1 MVKDKNYAL
10 AKGMVT
16 IAAGLAFSMM
26 PVKLVAE
33 DLTAVNN
40 AAAIEKR
47 VATILAGM
55 SVEQKVG
62 QMIQPEIKFVSPSD
76 VKKYHIGS
84 ILNGGGSFPGERKNS
99 AIQDWVDLA
108 DTYYNASVDT
118 SDGGT
123 GIPIIWG
130 TDAVHGH
137 NNVIGATLFP
147 HNIGLGAAND
157 PQLLRQIGEV
167 TAREV
172 AVTGIDWIFAPTVA
186 VVKDNRW
193 GRTYEGYSSD
203 AALVK
208 AYAGEIVKGIQ
219 GEPGELAADPSKV
232 VATAKHW
239 IGDGGTYRGIDKGN
253 TILDLDQLLELHGQG
268 YLSALDADVQ
278 SVMVSFNSWNGQKL
292 HGHKQLIT
300 DVLKEQL
307 GFDGLV
313 VSDWD
318 GVGQVVGCTTEN
330 CPQAINAGMD
340 LIMVP
345 QGWKNLITNTL
356 AQVESG
362 IIPMA
367 RIDDAVTRI
376 LRTKIRAGLFEKGA
390 PSTRMLA
397 GEADIIGSAEHRAI
411 ARDAVRK
418 SLVLL
423 KNKNQ
428 LLPLK
433 GEQHI
438 LITGDGADNI
448 GKQNGGWT
456 ITWQGTEN
464 KNSDFPGAT
473 SIYAGLKQAV
483 ENNGGSV
490 ELSADDSWVKTPDV
504 AVVVFGEEPYAEGVG
519 DIESL
524 VYRDGYQADLEL
536 LQSLKAKNIPVVAV
550 FLTGRPLWMNA
561 ELNSSDAFVVAWLPG
576 SEGVG
581 LADVMVADNSG
592 KARFDFTGRLSFD
605 WPNSELDRT
614 DISRPVTDLLL
625 TRGQGLSYGDAEIIA
640 DGLNEKPLVDLSKAA
655 RVVFSGSARPPF
667 KTYVGDS
674 SNWQKLVQGNKSA
687 SAFGDL
693 TVTTVDG
700 TVQEDS
706 RLVEWKGG
714 RESQFYF
721 QSEAGIDLS
730 NLRDEDAALV
740 MIVKIDK
747 KPKGAVT
754 LRMDC
759 GWPCSGGLNITRILR
774 AIPEGQ
780 PVRLGV
786 KLSCFEKVGVN
797 LRKVNSPFVLVSSK
811 EFALTIADV
820 RVTKDISEK
829 SLVGCG

>member
-10 AKGMVT
+10 AKGMVA

-33 DLTAVNN
+33 DLKATDKSATV
-40 AAAIEKR
+40 EQR

-108 DTYYNASVDT
+108 DAYYNASVDT
-118 SDGGT
+118 SNGGT
-123 GIPIIWG
+123 GIPVIWG

-239 IGDGGTYRGIDKGN
+239 IGDGGTYRGVDQGN
-253 TILDLDQLLELHGQG
+253 TILDLEQLLELHGQG

-278 SVMVSFNSWNGQKL
+278 SVMVSFNSWNGRKL

-307 GFDGLV
+307 AFDGLV

-318 GVGQVVGCTTEN
+318 GVGQVEGCTTEN
-330 CPQAINAGMD
+330 CPQAINAGID

-356 AQVESG
+356 AQVKSG
-362 IIPMA
+362 VIPMA
-367 RIDDAVTRI
+367 RIDDAVSRI
-376 LRTKIRAGLFEKGA
+376 LRIKIRAGLFEKGA
-390 PSTRMLA
+390 PSTRELA
-397 GEADIIGSAEHRAI
+397 GEADIIGSADHRAV

-438 LITGDGADNI
+438 LVTGDGADNI

-490 ELSADDSWVKTPDV
+490 ELSADDSWVKKPDV

-524 VYRDGYQADLEL
+524 VYRDGYKADLDL
-536 LQSLKAKNIPVVAV
+536 LKSLKAKNVPVVAV

-581 LADVMVADNSG
+581 VADVMVADNAG
-592 KARFDFTGRLSFD
+592 KARYDFTGRLSFD
-605 WPNSELDRT
+605 WPNSELDGEI
-614 DISRPVTDLLL
+614 ISAPVSDFLL

-640 DGLNEKPLVDLSKAA
+640 ENLNTTPLMDASKAA

-674 SNWQKLVQGNKSA
+674 SNWQKLVQGNKS
-687 SAFGDL
+687 STAFGDL

-700 TVQEDS
+700 AVQEDS

-721 QSEAGIDLS
+721 QSEAGVDLS
-730 NLRDEDAALV
+730 KLRDEDAALV

-747 KPKGAVT
+747 KPKGNVT

-759 GWPCSGGLNITRILR
+759 GWPCTGGLNITRILR

-797 LRKVNSPFVLVSSK
+797 LSKVNSPFVLVSSK

-829 SLVGCG
+829 SLIGCG

>member
-10 AKGMVT
+10 AKGLVT
-16 IAAGLAFSMM
+16 VVAGLAFSMM

-33 DLTAVNN
+33 DLKATDKSATV
-40 AAAIEKR
+40 EQR

-76 VKKYHIGS
+76 VTKYHIGS

-108 DTYYNASVDT
+108 DAYYNASVDT
-118 SDGGT
+118 SNGGT
-123 GIPIIWG
+123 GIPVIWG

-239 IGDGGTYRGIDKGN
+239 IGDGGTYRGVDQGN
-253 TILDLDQLLELHGQG
+253 TILDLEQLLELHGQG

-278 SVMVSFNSWNGQKL
+278 SVMVSFNSWNGRKL

-307 GFDGLV
+307 AFDGLV

-318 GVGQVVGCTTEN
+318 GVGQVEGCTTEN
-330 CPQAINAGMD
+330 CPQAINAGID

-356 AQVESG
+356 AQVKSG
-362 IIPMA
+362 VIPMA
-367 RIDDAVTRI
+367 RIDDAVSRI
-376 LRTKIRAGLFEKGA
+376 LRIKIRAGLFEKGA

-397 GEADIIGSAEHRAI
+397 GEADIIGSADHRAV

-438 LITGDGADNI
+438 LVTGDGADNI

-490 ELSADDSWVKTPDV
+490 ELSADDSWVKKPDV

-524 VYRDGYQADLEL
+524 VYRDGYKADLDL
-536 LQSLKAKNIPVVAV
+536 LKSLKAKNVPVVAV

-581 LADVMVADNSG
+581 VADVMVADNAG
-592 KARFDFTGRLSFD
+592 KARYDFTGRLSFD
-605 WPNSELDRT
+605 WPNSELDGEI
-614 DISRPVTDLLL
+614 ISAPVSDFLL

-640 DGLNEKPLVDLSKAA
+640 ENLNTTPLMDASKAA

-674 SNWQKLVQGNKSA
+674 SNWQKLVQGNKS
-687 SAFGDL
+687 STAFGDL

-700 TVQEDS
+700 AVQEDS

-721 QSEAGIDLS
+721 QSEAGVDLS
-730 NLRDEDAALV
+730 KLRDEDAALV

-747 KPKGAVT
+747 KPKGNVT

-759 GWPCSGGLNITRILR
+759 GWPCTGGLNITRILR

-797 LRKVNSPFVLVSSK
+797 LSKVNSPFVLVSSK

-829 SLVGCG
+829 SLIGCG

>member
-10 AKGMVT
+10 AKGMVA

-33 DLTAVNN
+33 DLTAVDN

-108 DTYYNASVDT
+108 DAYYNASVDT
-118 SDGGT
+118 SNGGT
-123 GIPIIWG
+123 GIPVIWG

-239 IGDGGTYRGIDKGN
+239 IGDGGTYRGVDQGN
-253 TILDLDQLLELHGQG
+253 TILDLEQLLELHGQG

-278 SVMVSFNSWNGQKL
+278 SVMVSFNSWNGRKL

-307 GFDGLV
+307 AFDGLV

-318 GVGQVVGCTTEN
+318 GVGQVEGCTTEN
-330 CPQAINAGMD
+330 CPQAINAGID

-356 AQVESG
+356 AQVKSG
-362 IIPMA
+362 VIPMA
-367 RIDDAVTRI
+367 RIDDAVSRI
-376 LRTKIRAGLFEKGA
+376 LRIKIRAGLFEKGA
-390 PSTRMLA
+390 PSTRELA
-397 GEADIIGSAEHRAI
+397 GEADIIGSADHRAV

-490 ELSADDSWVKTPDV
+490 ELSADDSWVKKPDV
-504 AVVVFGEEPYAEGVG
+504 AIVVFGEEPYAEGVG

-524 VYRDGYQADLEL
+524 VYRDGYKADLDL
-536 LQSLKAKNIPVVAV
+536 LKSLKAKNVPVVAV

-581 LADVMVADNSG
+581 VADVMVADNAG
-592 KARFDFTGRLSFD
+592 KARYDFTGRLSFD
-605 WPNSELDRT
+605 WPNSELDGEI
-614 DISRPVTDLLL
+614 ISAPVSDFLL

-640 DGLNEKPLVDLSKAA
+640 ENLNTTPLMDASKAA

-674 SNWQKLVQGNKSA
+674 SNWQKLVQGNKS
-687 SAFGDL
+687 STAFGDL

-700 TVQEDS
+700 AVQEDS

-721 QSEAGIDLS
+721 QSEAGVDLS
-730 NLRDEDAALV
+730 KLRDEDAALV

-747 KPKGAVT
+747 KPKGNVT

-759 GWPCSGGLNITRILR
+759 GWPCTGGLNITRILR

-797 LRKVNSPFVLVSSK
+797 LSKVNSPFVLVSSK

-829 SLVGCG
+829 SLIGCG

>member
-10 AKGMVT
+10 AKGLVT
-16 IAAGLAFSMM
+16 VVAGLAFSMM

-33 DLTAVNN
+33 DLKATDKSATV
-40 AAAIEKR
+40 EQR

-76 VKKYHIGS
+76 VTKYHIGS

-108 DTYYNASVDT
+108 DAYYNASVDT
-118 SDGGT
+118 SNGGT
-123 GIPIIWG
+123 GIPVIWG

-239 IGDGGTYRGIDKGN
+239 IGDGGTYRGVDQGN
-253 TILDLDQLLELHGQG
+253 TILDLEQLLELHGQG

-278 SVMVSFNSWNGQKL
+278 SVMVSFNSWNGRKL

-307 GFDGLV
+307 AFDGLV

-318 GVGQVVGCTTEN
+318 GVGQVEGCTTEN
-330 CPQAINAGMD
+330 CPQAINAGID

-356 AQVESG
+356 AQVKSG
-362 IIPMA
+362 VIPMA
-367 RIDDAVTRI
+367 RIDDAVSRI
-376 LRTKIRAGLFEKGA
+376 LRIKIRAGLFEKGA

-397 GEADIIGSAEHRAI
+397 GEADIIGSADHRAV

-490 ELSADDSWVKTPDV
+490 ELSADDSWVKKPDV

-524 VYRDGYQADLEL
+524 VYRDGYKADLDL
-536 LQSLKAKNIPVVAV
+536 LKSLKAKNVPVVAV

-581 LADVMVADNSG
+581 VADVMVADNAG
-592 KARFDFTGRLSFD
+592 KARYDFTGRLSFD
-605 WPNSELDRT
+605 WPNSELDGEI
-614 DISRPVTDLLL
+614 ISAPVSDFLL

-640 DGLNEKPLVDLSKAA
+640 ENLNTTPLMDASKAA

-674 SNWQKLVQGNKSA
+674 SNWQKLVQGNKS
-687 SAFGDL
+687 STAFGDL

-700 TVQEDS
+700 AVQEDS

-721 QSEAGIDLS
+721 QSEAGVDLS
-730 NLRDEDAALV
+730 KLRDEDAALV

-747 KPKGAVT
+747 KPKGNVT

-759 GWPCSGGLNITRILR
+759 GWPCTGGLNITRILR

-797 LRKVNSPFVLVSSK
+797 LSKVNSPFVLVSSK

-829 SLVGCG
+829 SLIGCG

>member
-10 AKGMVT
+10 AKGLVT
-16 IAAGLAFSMM
+16 VVAGLAFSMM

-33 DLTAVNN
+33 DLKATDKSATV
-40 AAAIEKR
+40 EQR

-108 DTYYNASVDT
+108 DAYYNASVDT
-118 SDGGT
+118 SNGGT
-123 GIPIIWG
+123 GIPVIWG

-239 IGDGGTYRGIDKGN
+239 IGDGGTYRGVDQGN
-253 TILDLDQLLELHGQG
+253 TILDLEQLLELHGQG

-278 SVMVSFNSWNGQKL
+278 SVMVSFNSWNGRKL

-307 GFDGLV
+307 AFDGLV

-318 GVGQVVGCTTEN
+318 GVGQVEGCTTEN
-330 CPQAINAGMD
+330 CPQAINAGID

-356 AQVESG
+356 AQVKSG
-362 IIPMA
+362 VIPMA
-367 RIDDAVTRI
+367 RIDDAVSRI
-376 LRTKIRAGLFEKGA
+376 LRIKIRAGLFEKGA

-397 GEADIIGSAEHRAI
+397 GEADIIGSADHRAV

-490 ELSADDSWVKTPDV
+490 ELSADDSWVKKPDV

-524 VYRDGYQADLEL
+524 VYRDGYKADLDL
-536 LQSLKAKNIPVVAV
+536 LKSLKAKNVPVVAV

-581 LADVMVADNSG
+581 VADVMVADNAG
-592 KARFDFTGRLSFD
+592 KARYDFTGRLSFD
-605 WPNSELDRT
+605 WPNSELDGEI
-614 DISRPVTDLLL
+614 ISAPVSDFLL

-640 DGLNEKPLVDLSKAA
+640 ENLNTTPLMDASKAA

-674 SNWQKLVQGNKSA
+674 SNWQKLVQGNKS
-687 SAFGDL
+687 STAFGDL

-700 TVQEDS
+700 AVQEDS

-721 QSEAGIDLS
+721 QSEAGVDLS
-730 NLRDEDAALV
+730 KLRDEDAALV

-747 KPKGAVT
+747 KPKGNVT

-759 GWPCSGGLNITRILR
+759 GWPCTGGLNITRILR

-797 LRKVNSPFVLVSSK
+797 LSKVNSPFVLVSSK

-829 SLVGCG
+829 SLIGCG

>member
-1 MVKDKNYAL
+1 MVKDMNYAL
-10 AKGMVT
+10 AKSLVT
-16 IAAGLAFSMM
+16 VVAGLALSII
-26 PVKLVAE
+26 PVKLVAQE
-33 DLTAVNN
+33 LSKTDKAAVVEQRV
-40 AAAIEKR
+40 AAI
-47 VATILAGM
+47 LADM
-55 SVEQKVG
+55 TVEQKVG

-76 VKKYHIGS
+76 VKEYHIGS

-99 AIQDWVDLA
+99 AIKDWVELA
-108 DTYYNASVDT
+108 DDYYNASVDT
-118 SDGGT
+118 SNGGT

-157 PQLLRQIGEV
+157 PQLLRQIGEI

-193 GRTYEGYSSD
+193 GRAYEGYSSD
-203 AALVK
+203 SALVK

-219 GEPGELAADPSKV
+219 GEPGELGADPSKV

-239 IGDGGTYRGIDKGN
+239 IGDGGTFRGVDQGN
-253 TILDLDQLLELHGQG
+253 TILDLEQLLELHGQG

-278 SVMVSFNSWNGQKL
+278 SVMVSFNSWNGRKL

-318 GVGQVVGCTTEN
+318 GVGQVEGCTTEN
-330 CPQAINAGMD
+330 CPQAINAGID

-345 QGWKNLITNTL
+345 QGWKNLITNML

-376 LRTKIRAGLFEKGA
+376 LRIKIRAGLFEKGA
-390 PSTRMLA
+390 PSTRQLA
-397 GEADIIGSAEHRAI
+397 GEADIIGSADHRAV

-433 GEQHI
+433 GPQHI
-438 LITGDGADNI
+438 LVTGDGADNI

-464 KNSDFPGAT
+464 KNSDFPGAS

-490 ELSADDSWVKTPDV
+490 ELSADDSFDKKPDV

-524 VYRDGYQADLEL
+524 IYRDGYKLDLGL
-536 LQSLKAKNIPVVAV
+536 LKSLKAKNIPVVAI

-581 LADVMVADNSG
+581 VADVLVADQAG
-592 KARFDFTGRLSFD
+592 KPRFDFTGRLSFD
-605 WPNSELDRT
+605 WPNRELNKT
-614 DISRPVTDLLL
+614 DKDLAVLDHLL
-625 TRGQGLSYGDAEIIA
+625 VRGQGLSYGDDEIVV
-640 DGLNEKPLVDLSKAA
+640 DNLNQASMLDASKTA
-655 RVVFSGSARPPF
+655 RVIFSGSARPPY

-674 SNWQKLVQGNKSA
+674 SNWQTLVQGNKSA

-700 TVQEDS
+700 AVQEDS

-714 RESQFYF
+714 RESQFYW
-721 QSEAGIDLS
+721 QSETSADLTA
-730 NLRDEDAALV
+730 LRGEDASLV
-740 MIVKIDK
+740 MEFVVNKH
-747 KPKGAVT
+747 PQGPVT

-759 GWPCSGGLNITRILR
+759 GWPCSGGLDFTPLF
-774 AIPEGQ
+774 AAMPEGKS
-780 PVRLGV
+780 VRAGV
-786 KLSCFEKVGVN
+786 KLSCFEDVGVN
-797 LRKVNSPFVLVSSK
+797 LSKVNSPMVLISSSA
-811 EFALTIADV
+811 FAITLSDV
-820 RVTKDISEK
+820 RITADIEPK
-829 SLVGCG
+829 SLVSCD

>member
-10 AKGMVT
+10 AKGMVA

-33 DLTAVNN
+33 GLTAVDN

-108 DTYYNASVDT
+108 DAYYNASVDT
-118 SDGGT
+118 SNGGT
-123 GIPIIWG
+123 GIPVIWG

-172 AVTGIDWIFAPTVA
+172 AATGIDWIFAPTVA

-193 GRTYEGYSSD
+193 GRSYEGYSSD
-203 AALVK
+203 AAIVK

-219 GEPGELAADPSKV
+219 GEPGELGSDPAKV

-239 IGDGGTYRGIDKGN
+239 IGDGGTYRGVDQGN
-253 TILDLDQLLELHGQG
+253 TILDLEQLLELHGQG

-278 SVMVSFNSWNGQKL
+278 SVMVSFNSWNGRKL

-307 GFDGLV
+307 AFDGLV

-318 GVGQVVGCTTEN
+318 GVGQVEGCTTEN
-330 CPQAINAGMD
+330 CPQAINAGID

-356 AQVESG
+356 AQVKSG
-362 IIPMA
+362 VIPMA
-367 RIDDAVTRI
+367 RIDDAVSRI
-376 LRTKIRAGLFEKGA
+376 LRIKIRAGLLEKGA

-397 GEADIIGSAEHRAI
+397 GEADIIGSADHRAV

-490 ELSADDSWVKTPDV
+490 ELSADDSWVKKPDV

-524 VYRDGYQADLEL
+524 VYRDGYKADLDL
-536 LQSLKAKNIPVVAV
+536 LKSLKAKNVPVVAV

-581 LADVMVADNSG
+581 VADVMVADNAG
-592 KARFDFTGRLSFD
+592 KARYDFTGRLSFD
-605 WPNSELDRT
+605 WPNSELDGEI
-614 DISRPVTDLLL
+614 ISAPVSDFLL

-640 DGLNEKPLVDLSKAA
+640 ENLNTTPLMDASKAA

-674 SNWQKLVQGNKSA
+674 SNWQKLVQGNKS
-687 SAFGDL
+687 STAFGDL

-700 TVQEDS
+700 AVQEDS

-721 QSEAGIDLS
+721 QSEAGVDLS
-730 NLRDEDAALV
+730 KLRDEDAALV

-747 KPKGAVT
+747 KPKGNVT

-759 GWPCSGGLNITRILR
+759 GWPCTGGLNITRILR

-797 LRKVNSPFVLVSSK
+797 LSKVNSPFVLVSSK

-829 SLVGCG
+829 SLIGCG

>member
-10 AKGMVT
+10 AKGLVT
-16 IAAGLAFSMM
+16 VVAGLAFSMM

-33 DLTAVNN
+33 DLKATDKSATV
-40 AAAIEKR
+40 EQR

-76 VKKYHIGS
+76 VTKYHIGS

-108 DTYYNASVDT
+108 DAYYNASVDT
-118 SDGGT
+118 SNGGT
-123 GIPIIWG
+123 GIPVIWG

-239 IGDGGTYRGIDKGN
+239 IGDGGTYRGVDQGN
-253 TILDLDQLLELHGQG
+253 TILDLEQLLELHGQG

-278 SVMVSFNSWNGQKL
+278 SVMVSFNSWNGRKL

-307 GFDGLV
+307 AFDGLV

-318 GVGQVVGCTTEN
+318 GVGQVEGCTTEN
-330 CPQAINAGMD
+330 CPQAINAGID

-356 AQVESG
+356 AQVKSG
-362 IIPMA
+362 VIPMA
-367 RIDDAVTRI
+367 RIDDAVSRI
-376 LRTKIRAGLFEKGA
+376 LRIKIRAGLFEKGA
-390 PSTRMLA
+390 PSTRELA
-397 GEADIIGSAEHRAI
+397 GEADIIGSADHRAV

-490 ELSADDSWVKTPDV
+490 ELSADDSWVKKPDV

-524 VYRDGYQADLEL
+524 VYRDGYKADLDL
-536 LQSLKAKNIPVVAV
+536 LKSLKAKNVPVVAV

-581 LADVMVADNSG
+581 VADVMVADNAG
-592 KARFDFTGRLSFD
+592 KARYDFTGRLSFD
-605 WPNSELDRT
+605 WPNSELDGEI
-614 DISRPVTDLLL
+614 ISAPVSDFLL

-640 DGLNEKPLVDLSKAA
+640 ENLNTTPLMDASKAA

-674 SNWQKLVQGNKSA
+674 SNWQKLVQGNKS
-687 SAFGDL
+687 STAFGDL

-700 TVQEDS
+700 AVQEDS

-721 QSEAGIDLS
+721 QSEAGVDLS
-730 NLRDEDAALV
+730 KLRDEDAALV

-747 KPKGAVT
+747 KPKGNVT

-759 GWPCSGGLNITRILR
+759 GWPCTGGLNITRILR

-797 LRKVNSPFVLVSSK
+797 LSKVNSPFVLVSSK

-829 SLVGCG
+829 SLIGCG

>member
-10 AKGMVT
+10 AKGMVA

-33 DLTAVNN
+33 DLTAVDN

-108 DTYYNASVDT
+108 DAYYNASVDT
-118 SDGGT
+118 SNGGT
-123 GIPIIWG
+123 GIPVIWG

-239 IGDGGTYRGIDKGN
+239 IGDGGTYRGVDQGN
-253 TILDLDQLLELHGQG
+253 TILDLEQLLELHGQG

-278 SVMVSFNSWNGQKL
+278 SVMVSFNSWNGRKL

-307 GFDGLV
+307 AFDGLV

-318 GVGQVVGCTTEN
+318 GVGQVEGCTTEN
-330 CPQAINAGMD
+330 CPQAINAGID

-356 AQVESG
+356 AQVKSG
-362 IIPMA
+362 VIPMA
-367 RIDDAVTRI
+367 RIDDAVSRI
-376 LRTKIRAGLFEKGA
+376 LRIKIRAGLFEKGA
-390 PSTRMLA
+390 PSTRELA
-397 GEADIIGSAEHRAI
+397 GEADIIGSADHRAV

-490 ELSADDSWVKTPDV
+490 ELSADDSWVKKPDV

-524 VYRDGYQADLEL
+524 VYRDGYKADLDL
-536 LQSLKAKNIPVVAV
+536 LKSLKAKNVPVVAV

-581 LADVMVADNSG
+581 VADVMVADNAG
-592 KARFDFTGRLSFD
+592 KARYDFTGRLSFD
-605 WPNSELDRT
+605 WPNSELEGEI
-614 DISRPVTDLLL
+614 ISAPVSDFLL

-640 DGLNEKPLVDLSKAA
+640 ENLNTTPLMDASKAA

-674 SNWQKLVQGNKSA
+674 SNWQKLVQGNKS
-687 SAFGDL
+687 STAFGDL

-700 TVQEDS
+700 AVQEDS

-721 QSEAGIDLS
+721 QSEAGVDLS
-730 NLRDEDAALV
+730 KLRDEDAALV

-747 KPKGAVT
+747 KPKGNVT

-759 GWPCSGGLNITRILR
+759 GWPCTGGLNITRILR

-797 LRKVNSPFVLVSSK
+797 LSKVNSPFVLVSSK

-829 SLVGCG
+829 SLIGCG

>member
-1 MVKDKNYAL
+1 MIKAKNYAFV
-10 AKGMVT
+10 KGLVA
-16 IAAGLAFSMM
+16 IVAGLALSMM

-33 DLTAVNN
+33 DLSAAEKAGAV
-40 AAAIEKR
+40 EKR

-84 ILNGGGSFPGERKNS
+84 ILNGGGSFPGERKDS
-99 AIQDWVDLA
+99 AIQDWVKLA
-108 DTYYNASVDT
+108 DAYYNASVDK
-118 SDGGT
+118 SKGGA

-147 HNIGLGAAND
+147 HNIGLGATND
-157 PQLLRQIGEV
+157 PKLLRQIGEA
-167 TAREV
+167 TAKEV
-172 AVTGIDWIFAPTVA
+172 AVTGIDWVFAPTVA

-219 GEPGELAADPSKV
+219 GEPGELGSDPSKV

-239 IGDGGTYRGIDKGN
+239 IGDGGTFRGIDKGN

-268 YLSALDADVQ
+268 YLSAIDADVQ
-278 SVMVSFNSWNGQKL
+278 SVMVSFNSWNGRKL

-300 DVLKEQL
+300 DVLKDQL

-318 GVGQVVGCTTEN
+318 GVGQVQGCNTEN
-330 CPQAINAGMD
+330 CPQAINAGID

-345 QGWKNLITNTL
+345 KGWKNLITNTL
-356 AQVESG
+356 AQAKSG
-362 IIPMA
+362 VIPMA

-376 LRTKIRAGLFEKGA
+376 LRVKIRAGLFEKGA
-390 PSTRMLA
+390 PSTRVLA
-397 GEADIIGSAEHRAI
+397 GETEIIGSAEHRAI

-433 GEQHI
+433 GQQHI
-438 LITGDGADNI
+438 LVTGDGADNI
-448 GKQNGGWT
+448 GKQSGGWS

-483 ENNGGSV
+483 ESNGGSV
-490 ELSADDSWVKTPDV
+490 ELSADDSWVKKPDV

-524 VYRDGYQADLEL
+524 VYRHGYKADLNL
-536 LQSLKAKNIPVVAV
+536 LKALKAKNIPVVAV

-561 ELNSSDAFVVAWLPG
+561 EFNHSDAFVVAWLPG

-581 LADVMVADNSG
+581 LADVMVADSEG
-592 KARFDFTGRLSFD
+592 KVRYDFTGRLSFD
-605 WPNSELDRT
+605 WPIRELDRT
-614 DISRPVTDLLL
+614 DYSRPVTDLLL
-625 TRGQGLSYGDAEIIA
+625 ERGQGLSYGDAEIIA
-640 DGLNEKPLVDLSKAA
+640 DNLNEKPLVDMSKVA
-655 RVVFSGSARPPF
+655 RVMFSGSVRPPF
-667 KTYVGDS
+667 KTYLGDS
-674 SNWQKLVQGNKSA
+674 SNWQKLAQGNKSA

-700 TVQEDS
+700 TSQEDS

-721 QSEAGIDLS
+721 QSDASVDLS
-730 NLRDEDAALV
+730 SLSEEDAALV
-740 MIVKIDK
+740 MIVTINK

-759 GWPCSGGLNITRILR
+759 GWPCSGELNLTRIFR

-780 PVRLGV
+780 PVRLGI

-811 EFALTIADV
+811 KFALTIADV

-829 SLVGCG
+829 SLIGCS

>member
-10 AKGMVT
+10 AKGMVA

-33 DLTAVNN
+33 GLTAVDN

-108 DTYYNASVDT
+108 DAYYNASVDT
-118 SDGGT
+118 SNGGT
-123 GIPIIWG
+123 GIPVIWG

-239 IGDGGTYRGIDKGN
+239 IGDGGTYRGVDQGN
-253 TILDLDQLLELHGQG
+253 TILDLEQLLELHGQG

-278 SVMVSFNSWNGQKL
+278 SVMVSFNSWNGRKL

-307 GFDGLV
+307 AFDGLV

-318 GVGQVVGCTTEN
+318 GVGQVEGCTTEN
-330 CPQAINAGMD
+330 CPQAINAGID

-356 AQVESG
+356 AQVKSG
-362 IIPMA
+362 VIPMA
-367 RIDDAVTRI
+367 RIDDAVSRI
-376 LRTKIRAGLFEKGA
+376 LRIKIRAGLFEKGA
-390 PSTRMLA
+390 PSTRELA
-397 GEADIIGSAEHRAI
+397 GEADIIGSADHRAV

-490 ELSADDSWVKTPDV
+490 ELSADDSWVKKPDV

-524 VYRDGYQADLEL
+524 VYRDGYKADLDL
-536 LQSLKAKNIPVVAV
+536 LKSLKAKNVPVVAV

-581 LADVMVADNSG
+581 VADVMVADNAG
-592 KARFDFTGRLSFD
+592 KARYDFTGRLSFD
-605 WPNSELDRT
+605 WPNSELEGEI
-614 DISRPVTDLLL
+614 ISAPVSDFLL

-640 DGLNEKPLVDLSKAA
+640 ENLNTTPLMDASKAA

-674 SNWQKLVQGNKSA
+674 SNWQKLVQGNKS
-687 SAFGDL
+687 STAFGDL

-700 TVQEDS
+700 AVQEDS

-721 QSEAGIDLS
+721 QSEAGVDLS
-730 NLRDEDAALV
+730 KLRDEDAALV

-747 KPKGAVT
+747 KPKGNVT

-759 GWPCSGGLNITRILR
+759 GWPCTGGLNITRILR

-797 LRKVNSPFVLVSSK
+797 LSKVNSPFVLVSSK

-829 SLVGCG
+829 SLIGCG

>member
-10 AKGMVT
+10 AKGLVT
-16 IAAGLAFSMM
+16 VVAGLAFSMM

-33 DLTAVNN
+33 DLKATDKSATV
-40 AAAIEKR
+40 EQR

-76 VKKYHIGS
+76 VTKYHIGS

-108 DTYYNASVDT
+108 DAYYNASVDT
-118 SDGGT
+118 SNGGT
-123 GIPIIWG
+123 GIPVIWG

-239 IGDGGTYRGIDKGN
+239 IGDGGTYRGVDQGN
-253 TILDLDQLLELHGQG
+253 TILDLEQLLELHGQG

-278 SVMVSFNSWNGQKL
+278 SVMVSFNSWNGRKL

-307 GFDGLV
+307 AFDGLV

-318 GVGQVVGCTTEN
+318 GVGQVEGCTTEN
-330 CPQAINAGMD
+330 CPQAINAGID

-356 AQVESG
+356 AQVKSG
-362 IIPMA
+362 VIPMA
-367 RIDDAVTRI
+367 RIDDAVSRI
-376 LRTKIRAGLFEKGA
+376 LRIKIRAGLFEKGA

-397 GEADIIGSAEHRAI
+397 GEADIIGSADHRAV

-438 LITGDGADNI
+438 LVTGDGADNI

-490 ELSADDSWVKTPDV
+490 ELSADDSWVKKPDV

-524 VYRDGYQADLEL
+524 VYRDGYKADLDL
-536 LQSLKAKNIPVVAV
+536 LKSLKAKNVPVVAV

-581 LADVMVADNSG
+581 VADVMVADNAG
-592 KARFDFTGRLSFD
+592 KARYDFTGRLSFD
-605 WPNSELDRT
+605 WPNSELDGEI
-614 DISRPVTDLLL
+614 ISAPVSDFLL

-640 DGLNEKPLVDLSKAA
+640 DNLNTTPLMDASKAA

-674 SNWQKLVQGNKSA
+674 SNWQKLVQGNKS
-687 SAFGDL
+687 STAFGDL

-700 TVQEDS
+700 AVQEDS

-721 QSEAGIDLS
+721 QSEAGVDLS
-730 NLRDEDAALV
+730 KLRDEDAALV

-747 KPKGAVT
+747 KPKGNVT

-759 GWPCSGGLNITRILR
+759 GWPCTGGLNITRILR

-797 LRKVNSPFVLVSSK
+797 LSKVNSPFVLVSSK

-829 SLVGCG
+829 SLIGCG